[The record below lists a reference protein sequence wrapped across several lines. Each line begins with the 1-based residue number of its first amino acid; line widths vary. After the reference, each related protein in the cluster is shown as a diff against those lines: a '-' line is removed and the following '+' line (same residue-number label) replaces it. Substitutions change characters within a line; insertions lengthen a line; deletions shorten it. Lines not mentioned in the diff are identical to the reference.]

1 MTAGSSA
8 HRWLPADSNVI
19 QDSDARC
26 NLAITL
32 MQVFRAAAHMA
43 LLGEPKRY
51 PWANLNSTWGS
62 NRSATLRAE
71 IKEGHPIMD
80 DNFVQFVAARDIEP
94 FECEL
99 LMDYPLKYEE
109 TGTTMQPRATDTTR
123 QPPEQLDEQ
132 PLKKQCTE
140 QLNEPPL
147 KRQRTDADGEAQGT
161 NAAAGEGQA
170 DKAATVVGKGEEHE
184 AAPLQEVVKNANTA
198 DCSVSVAGLPAQ
210 GKGIEETTDPP
221 AQGKEI
227 EANAAQGTSKPPA
240 VQAAAASRDT
250 PETLAP
256 AGSKQEGAAPV
267 TDQGAGGGGSSDRRL
282 SVLERPKSE
291 VHWKSQ
297 GGKKVVVMNF
307 EQPQARLAKGTLL
320 FSVMNGKTLASVPWR
335 MMPFVTTEKTIIYHE
350 NQVKKLGD
358 ILEHCPRV
366 YGHEVDNLK
375 RRVTAEIN
383 GSEPV
388 HYFYMPPA
396 EYLDVAE
403 YFLKANGVQYHFNM
417 KVRDINGEPTLSPTG
432 VTWVLSKPWEVGSKD
447 AKVKTAVLPLAE
459 EPSNTPA

>member
-32 MQVFRAAAHMA
+32 MQVFRAAADMA

-132 PLKKQCTE
+132 PLKEQCTE

-147 KRQRTDADGEAQGT
+147 KRQRTDADGE
-161 NAAAGEGQA
+161 
-170 DKAATVVGKGEEHE
+170 EEHE
-184 AAPLQEVVKNANTA
+184 AAPLQEELKNANTA

-240 VQAAAASRDT
+240 AQAAAASRDT
-250 PETLAP
+250 PETSAS

-267 TDQGAGGGGSSDRRL
+267 TDQGAGGGGSPDRRL

-297 GGKKVVVMNF
+297 GGKKVVVMTF
-307 EQPQARLAKGTLL
+307 EQPQARVAKGTSL
-320 FSVMNGKTLASVPWR
+320 FSVVAGKTMSNLPW
-335 MMPFVTTEKTIIYHE
+335 
-350 NQVKKLGD
+350 
-358 ILEHCPRV
+358 
-366 YGHEVDNLK
+366 
-375 RRVTAEIN
+375 
-383 GSEPV
+383 
-388 HYFYMPPA
+388 
-396 EYLDVAE
+396 
-403 YFLKANGVQYHFNM
+403 
-417 KVRDINGEPTLSPTG
+417 
-432 VTWVLSKPWEVGSKD
+432 
-447 AKVKTAVLPLAE
+447 
-459 EPSNTPA
+459 